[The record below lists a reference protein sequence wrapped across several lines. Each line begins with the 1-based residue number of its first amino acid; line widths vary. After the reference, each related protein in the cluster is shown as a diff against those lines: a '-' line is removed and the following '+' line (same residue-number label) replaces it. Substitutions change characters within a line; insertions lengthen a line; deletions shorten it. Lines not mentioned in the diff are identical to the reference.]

1 MEKEYIIE
9 KQHSI
14 TLNVTAGQIDS
25 YRELEKTTGTVRVYE
40 NGCIGVAGCLGEP
53 DEEALTAQAKEALA
67 FGIQYPCSLEG
78 KAEIIED
85 HDKEIIPA
93 AELIPVMTDFL
104 KRLGEQCPKM
114 ALTNKISLVHG
125 KTEYRNSLG
134 RHLVSSGANLSIAL
148 VGQNRGSGNLMDMFF
163 AWQGDD
169 FDADK
174 ILAEFKS
181 EYDAFYIPADIESG
195 RWPVVAMPMD
205 LYGTFLQ
212 HFIGDLYAAGAS
224 LLSGKLG
231 EKVFSDKLTFYGQ
244 EKDSGALGN
253 SKSYTTADGKGTIIV
268 YGGSFINCVLSCE
281 NAITVNGG
289 KIDSRSDNAGLY
301 CRNGTVTFNGGEF
314 YSSSSPGVYCQKF
327 VYNGGKFRA
336 DNSRTGIDCPGKD
349 VTLNWTSEDDSF
361 YASQIG
367 YWLLT
372 DIYNNTYIFDTMDV
386 TLKKDFIDR
395 NGKRYPAGKN
405 NSHDLW
411 YTTLYPAV
419 DKWQSLQNKID
430 ASSSGDVITL
440 KSEYLV

>member
-1 MEKEYIIE
+1 MEKEFIIE

-14 TLNVTAGQIDS
+14 TLNVTAEQIDS

-78 KAEIIED
+78 AAEIIED

-93 AELIPVMTDFL
+93 ADLVPVMRDFL

-148 VGQNRGSGNLMDMFF
+148 VGQNRGSGNLMDMVF

-181 EYDAFYIPADIESG
+181 QYDAFYIPADIESG

-205 LYGTFLQ
+205 LYGRFLQ

-231 EKVFSDKLTFYGQ
+231 EKVFSDKLTFCDDLNPDTSFESCFFDAEGCAAKDYRPVVIENGVLKALVTTKKTAEQYGLPN
-244 EKDSGALGN
+244 SGTANAPYDGVPSLGFHGTWLA
-253 SKSYTTADGKGTIIV
+253 KTADSLKELV
-268 YGGSFINCVLSCE
+268 
-281 NAITVNGG
+281 
-289 KIDSRSDNAGLY
+289 
-301 CRNGTVTFNGGEF
+301 
-314 YSSSSPGVYCQKF
+314 
-327 VYNGGKFRA
+327 
-336 DNSRTGIDCPGKD
+336 PGKAVLMMVASGGD
-349 VTLNWTSEDDSF
+349 ATPDGHFATPVQLAYLLEDGKLVGRLPEISVGGNFFDMLGKD
-361 YASQIG
+361 YIG
-367 YWLLT
+367 TAIDWPFKKVQLCAV
-372 DIYNNTYIFDTMDV
+372 TMDV
-386 TLKKDFIDR
+386 T
-395 NGKRYPAGKN
+395 KN
-405 NSHDLW
+405 
-411 YTTLYPAV
+411 
-419 DKWQSLQNKID
+419 
-430 ASSSGDVITL
+430 
-440 KSEYLV
+440 